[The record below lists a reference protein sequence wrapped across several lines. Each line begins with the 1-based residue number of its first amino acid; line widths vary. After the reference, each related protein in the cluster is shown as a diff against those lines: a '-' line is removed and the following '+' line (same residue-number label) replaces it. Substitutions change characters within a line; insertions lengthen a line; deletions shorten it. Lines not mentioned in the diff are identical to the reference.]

1 MRSRSAALEMGKN
14 GSAGREAKGRATARA
29 YSGTAS
35 SMMVT
40 GTSSVPE
47 VPAARRGF
55 LAARERG
62 MAAARVWEVCWV
74 GLRRGLSMVW
84 PERRHGWRDC
94 WTYRVASGDENGKW
108 PELQRIF

>member
-29 YSGTAS
+29 YSGTSS

-55 LAARERG
+55 LGARERG

-74 GLRRGLSMVW
+74 GLRRGLDGLAGEKTRLEGLLDLSSSEW
-84 PERRHGWRDC
+84 
-94 WTYRVASGDENGKW
+94 
-108 PELQRIF
+108 